1 MASLDSTNKDA
12 TWSEWQEQLETMLEI
27 NGYNPAFCDIGDGS
41 LAEVA
46 YHDGIAV
53 DDYFYENFDADE

>member
-1 MASLDSTNKDA
+1 MAGLDSTKNDA
-12 TWSEWQEQLETMLEI
+12 TWGEWREQLETMLEI

-53 DDYFYENFDADE
+53 DDYFYEDFEADE